1 MLAGP
6 VPVPGAG
13 DLRPGAPEWP
23 RAVDDHYASIAEIL
37 GLMEPDERVLF
48 EDDYAQATGVL
59 PEPILKQMRG
69 GLLSTD
75 PAAQAAAAQRLARLK
90 DGNPALVSAIPAD
103 ERARAQAIAEFADL
117 GLQPDRAVELA
128 EEKLAQGGLPSE
140 DLIRGDDGDTPEGSQ
155 GVVDG
160 FGSNG
165 DATGSDDDTI
175 EQLAQRQVDGNEPPA
190 PLPKSGPLTLSPT
203 ERRRARAGIATLR
216 AQGAGTLPHEEKVL
230 ILKHLGTKKTFSRR
244 DREVVRS
251 IYANLPPDKAFEKHQ
266 APKRRAL
273 LGRLSNDGTVQA
285 AIRDWPRMTDAQR
298 LNALER
304 ALDIHAAVF
313 GIERP
318 KLVPK
323 QLKETGLNARYDEKD
338 DTIFVNPEKFDSFL
352 RLGGHSFETVIHE
365 AMHAYQWKLVKDY
378 WFGRLKPDDPR
389 FRQAELFTLNRG
401 QLQFRAQEGKREYE
415 NQPAEKHARAV
426 GKLVK
431 ETLEPM
437 PR

>member
-1 MLAGP
+1 MM
-6 VPVPGAG
+6 
-13 DLRPGAPEWP
+13 D
-23 RAVDDHYASIAEIL
+23 
-37 GLMEPDERVLF
+37 PDP
-48 EDDYAQATGVL
+48 D
-59 PEPILKQMRG
+59 
-69 GLLSTD
+69 
-75 PAAQAAAAQRLARLK
+75 
-90 DGNPALVSAIPAD
+90 LVSAIPED
-103 ERARAQAIAEFADL
+103 ERRRAQAIAGFVDL
-117 GLQPDRAVELA
+117 GLPPSRIVELA
-128 EEKLAQGGLPSE
+128 EEKMAQRVLPSE
-140 DLIRGDDGDTPEGSQ
+140 DLTGGAGDDTPEGSQ
-155 GVVDG
+155 DAAEG
-160 FGSNG
+160 FGPNG
-165 DATGSDDDTI
+165 DATDSDDDAI

-203 ERRRARAGIATLR
+203 ERSRARAGIATLR

-230 ILKHLGTKKTFSRR
+230 ILKHLGTKKMFSRR

-251 IYANLPPDKAFEKHQ
+251 IYANIPPDKAFEKHQ

-273 LGRLSNDGTVQA
+273 LGRLSNDGKVQA

-323 QLKETGLNARYDEKD
+323 QFKDKRQTARYDEKD
-338 DTIFVNPEKFDSFL
+338 DTIFVNPEKFDSFP
-352 RLGGHSFETVIHE
+352 RFSGDSFGTVIHE